1 MEFCDLR
8 TEFAVR
14 VRGTALECGNRSDVL
29 ATSAR
34 DYLQLMCAS
43 QENGGWIARNFDS
56 SQEKTVT
63 TTNLACDRDIAVNK
77 FSSLR
82 SWEMNS

>member
-34 DYLQLMCAS
+34 DYLRLMCAS

-56 SQEKTVT
+56 FQEKPIMTA
-63 TTNLACDRDIAVNK
+63 NLGVAET
-77 FSSLR
+77 SLLK
-82 SWEMNS
+82 NSALCGLGR